1 MKYSHLTYYLLAIL
15 FMMATSC
22 VSDGVMGDCPIDNND
37 QAVLIEGG
45 KVNFALTFPTS
56 STRGINGSS
65 EGLAS
70 ERTIN
75 DVQVY
80 TFVGGKFVEK
90 VKYIL
95 ISGTNGDATRFVE
108 GKLTE
113 TYMTGTAMDFVVM
126 VNTESK
132 GVQSPTMTKGNS
144 KADLYKQL
152 VYSYEGKNWSTNI
165 PMWGEGT
172 IASIQSG
179 EYNIGELTLQR
190 AIAKVNVTVND
201 GKGLENFE
209 ITNVSLHN
217 YNNGGYCAPT
227 NANGQPSIPT
237 NVVKATTPL
246 SAGSLSGTQGNNI
259 ENKFY
264 IPEHKNIG
272 VDKAEQLY
280 LKIEAKVK
288 GQIKYYDIMFS
299 ENGSDYDVLRNY
311 MYVFNITNVKVE
323 VDVNPILEYEVKIW
337 EEKTVNIPSF
347 N

>member
-15 FMMATSC
+15 CMMATSC

-179 EYNIGELTLQR
+179 EYNIGELTC
-190 AIAKVNVTVND
+190 NVLLP
-201 GKGLENFE
+201 K
-209 ITNVSLHN
+209 
-217 YNNGGYCAPT
+217 
-227 NANGQPSIPT
+227 
-237 NVVKATTPL
+237 
-246 SAGSLSGTQGNNI
+246 
-259 ENKFY
+259 
-264 IPEHKNIG
+264 
-272 VDKAEQLY
+272 
-280 LKIEAKVK
+280 
-288 GQIKYYDIMFS
+288 
-299 ENGSDYDVLRNY
+299 
-311 MYVFNITNVKVE
+311 
-323 VDVNPILEYEVKIW
+323 
-337 EEKTVNIPSF
+337 
-347 N
+347 

>member
-15 FMMATSC
+15 CMMATSC

-113 TYMTGTAMDFVVM
+113 TYMTG
-126 VNTESK
+126 
-132 GVQSPTMTKGNS
+132 
-144 KADLYKQL
+144 L
-152 VYSYEGKNWSTNI
+152 W
-165 PMWGEGT
+165 
-172 IASIQSG
+172 
-179 EYNIGELTLQR
+179 
-190 AIAKVNVTVND
+190 
-201 GKGLENFE
+201 
-209 ITNVSLHN
+209 
-217 YNNGGYCAPT
+217 
-227 NANGQPSIPT
+227 
-237 NVVKATTPL
+237 
-246 SAGSLSGTQGNNI
+246 
-259 ENKFY
+259 
-264 IPEHKNIG
+264 
-272 VDKAEQLY
+272 
-280 LKIEAKVK
+280 
-288 GQIKYYDIMFS
+288 
-299 ENGSDYDVLRNY
+299 
-311 MYVFNITNVKVE
+311 
-323 VDVNPILEYEVKIW
+323 ILW
-337 EEKTVNIPSF
+337 
-347 N
+347 

>member
-15 FMMATSC
+15 CMMATSC

-132 GVQSPTMTKGNS
+132 GVQS
-144 KADLYKQL
+144 L
-152 VYSYEGKNWSTNI
+152 
-165 PMWGEGT
+165 
-172 IASIQSG
+172 
-179 EYNIGELTLQR
+179 
-190 AIAKVNVTVND
+190 
-201 GKGLENFE
+201 
-209 ITNVSLHN
+209 SLIH
-217 YNNGGYCAPT
+217 
-227 NANGQPSIPT
+227 I
-237 NVVKATTPL
+237 
-246 SAGSLSGTQGNNI
+246 
-259 ENKFY
+259 
-264 IPEHKNIG
+264 
-272 VDKAEQLY
+272 
-280 LKIEAKVK
+280 
-288 GQIKYYDIMFS
+288 
-299 ENGSDYDVLRNY
+299 
-311 MYVFNITNVKVE
+311 
-323 VDVNPILEYEVKIW
+323 
-337 EEKTVNIPSF
+337 
-347 N
+347 